1 LTGSGYLDIILNTFL
16 TFICYSKWL
25 VVMRMSVRRIFFP
38 IISAVL
44 VLCLLSG
51 VGCELLS
58 DTSEPSEEEI
68 LSGDNGVTP
77 IDPNWKGPALN
88 GQSQGLTSIAD
99 VVALVKPSVVAITV
113 EVVNF
118 GFTEQ
123 GGGSGWII
131 DESGIIVTNAHV
143 VSEAVSITVTLDDGR
158 VIPVAMSTVAID
170 IQTDLAVLKVD
181 VDEPLPAV
189 AVGDSGKLRIGDWV
203 VAIGNSLGFG
213 VRATL
218 GIVSQN
224 DVKIGDELGQPL
236 RLIETDAAINPG
248 NSGGPLVNVAGEVI
262 GINEA
267 KIQDVGVEGV
277 GWAIASTDALPIIR
291 ELINSGYVVRPWLG
305 VGTETVTPTHVFW
318 YRLSVGEGV
327 RITSVSPGSPADIA
341 GLRQGDV
348 VVGFQGVEVTTDYQ
362 MVRAIHTA
370 EIGETVEIVYWRDD
384 NRYTTQ
390 TVLIESPPPGV

>member
-1 LTGSGYLDIILNTFL
+1 
-16 TFICYSKWL
+16 
-25 VVMRMSVRRIFFP
+25 MRMSVRRIFFP
-38 IISAVL
+38 VISVIL
-44 VLCLLSG
+44 VLLVLSG
-51 VGCELLS
+51 AGCDLIS
-58 DTSEPSEEEI
+58 DSSEPSEDGT

-77 IDPNWKGPALN
+77 ISPDWEGPSLN
-88 GQSQGLTSIAD
+88 GQSQVLTSIAD
-99 VVALVKPSVVAITV
+99 VVAMVKPSVVAITI

-123 GGGSGWII
+123 LGGSGWII

-158 VIPVAMSTVAID
+158 VIPVDMSTVAID
-170 IQTDLAVLKVD
+170 VQTDLAVMKVD

-189 AVGDSGKLRIGDWV
+189 VVGDSTKLRIGDWV

-213 VRATL
+213 TRATL

-236 RLIETDAAINPG
+236 KLIETDAAINPG
-248 NSGGPLVNVAGEVI
+248 NSGGPLVNTAGEVI

-267 KIQDVGVEGV
+267 KFEDVEVEGV

-291 ELINSGYVVRPWLG
+291 ELINNGYVVRPWLG

-318 YRLSVGEGV
+318 YRLSVEKGV
-327 RITSVSPGSPADIA
+327 RITSVSTGSPADIA
-341 GLRQGDV
+341 GLQQGDV
-348 VVGFQGVEVTTDYQ
+348 VVSFRGVEVTTDYQ

-370 EIGETVEIVYWRDD
+370 EIGETVEIVYWRGDT
-384 NRYTTQ
+384 RYVTQ
-390 TVLIESPPPGV
+390 ATLIESPPPQS

>member
-1 LTGSGYLDIILNTFL
+1 
-16 TFICYSKWL
+16 
-25 VVMRMSVRRIFFP
+25 MSVRRIFFP
-38 IISAVL
+38 VISVIL
-44 VLCLLSG
+44 VLLVLSG
-51 VGCELLS
+51 AGCDLIS
-58 DTSEPSEEEI
+58 DSSEPSEDGT

-77 IDPNWKGPALN
+77 ISPDWEGPSLN
-88 GQSQGLTSIAD
+88 GQSQVLTSIAD
-99 VVALVKPSVVAITV
+99 VVAMVKPSVVAITI

-123 GGGSGWII
+123 LGGSGWII

-158 VIPVAMSTVAID
+158 VIPVDMSTVAID
-170 IQTDLAVLKVD
+170 VQTDLAVMKVD

-189 AVGDSGKLRIGDWV
+189 VVGDSTKLRIGDWV

-213 VRATL
+213 TRATL

-236 RLIETDAAINPG
+236 KLIETDAAINPG
-248 NSGGPLVNVAGEVI
+248 NSGGPLVNTAGEVI

-267 KIQDVGVEGV
+267 KFEDVEVEGV

-291 ELINSGYVVRPWLG
+291 ELINNGYVVRPWLG

-318 YRLSVGEGV
+318 YRLSVEKGV
-327 RITSVSPGSPADIA
+327 RITSVSTGSPADIA
-341 GLRQGDV
+341 GLQQGDV
-348 VVGFQGVEVTTDYQ
+348 VVSFRGVEVTTDYQ

-370 EIGETVEIVYWRDD
+370 EIGETVEIVYWRADT
-384 NRYTTQ
+384 RYVTQ
-390 TVLIESPPPGV
+390 ATLIESPPPQS